1 MLLLNCSSASTKVP
15 EELTAGGK
23 PATDGAR
30 ATSEQVVPSA
40 DPKEPTTVETSTEQW
55 ASEQVPPD
63 APSVEQAA
71 SEERRDPKPRQ
82 EAPE

>member
-1 MLLLNCSSASTKVP
+1 
-15 EELTAGGK
+15 
-23 PATDGAR
+23 
-30 ATSEQVVPSA
+30 VPSA